1 LIPGFDREAV
11 GRSRPWDQISWWYS
25 LILPVALVLLVI
37 TVLSGRFGDDPDFT
51 GVVRNAYTG
60 EPVKGAEVT
69 ANGTAVTTD
78 DDGHFAFDVTVNGSL
93 GVSRAEY
100 ESTSVPVVVGTEE
113 VEIALRP
120 TTLTGQVVNTRS
132 NSPIAGATIIAEGP
146 NSASSSTVTD
156 EDGNYLLI
164 DVPPEATVSVVYD
177 GFSAASQPVGQSVT
191 IDFAIRPDV
200 VTGVV
205 TDENGQPVPG
215 ATVQMGS
222 AVATTGEDGTYRL
235 GGIPAEGSIVV
246 KKAGYREVVG
256 EYPEELAFDATLERF
271 IVKAIYVTGLS
282 AANDEYWN
290 ELLDLVDSTEL
301 NAIVLD
307 VKDNN
312 GLVRYDTQVPLANEI
327 GANDA
332 TYDLQEKLNDMHDRG
347 IYAIARQVVFEDP
360 VLAQARPDL
369 AIKDST
375 TGSSWQTWD
384 GLAWVNAMNQQVWQY
399 NIDIAQEVANAGFDE
414 VQLDYIRFPT
424 DGPLENADYG
434 TEFTEEARTGAIT
447 GFLTKVRDA
456 IAPSGVY
463 LAVDIF
469 GITLWDEGDSMIG
482 QDLVKIAPIVDI
494 INPMIYPSHFQPGHF
509 GFDYPNDHPYEV
521 ILWSL
526 QRGQERIGDMAYKFR
541 PWLQDFSYGPGIEYG
556 TAEVQAQTQACIDF
570 GSPGWMLW
578 NAANVYHSDALAPQ

>member
-1 LIPGFDREAV
+1 
-11 GRSRPWDQISWWYS
+11 
-25 LILPVALVLLVI
+25 
-37 TVLSGRFGDDPDFT
+37 
-51 GVVRNAYTG
+51 VRDAYTG
-60 EPVKGAEVT
+60 EPVEGAEVT
-69 ANGTAVTTD
+69 ANGTAVKTD
-78 DDGHFAFDVTVNGSL
+78 DDGHFAFNATVNGSL

-100 ESTSVPVVVGTEE
+100 ESTSVPVVVGTEDI
-113 VEIALRP
+113 EITLRP
-120 TTLTGQVVNTRS
+120 TTLSGKVINTRS

-146 NSASSSTVTD
+146 NSASSTTITD
-156 EDGNYLLI
+156 EDGEYLLI

-200 VTGVV
+200 ITGVV
-205 TDENGQPVPG
+205 ADQDGQPLPG

-222 AVATTGEDGTYRL
+222 AVATTEADGTYRL
-235 GGIPAEGSIVV
+235 GGVPEEGPIVV
-246 KKAGYREVVG
+246 KKAGYREVLG
-256 EYPEELAFDATLERF
+256 EYPEDMTFDATLERF

-312 GLVRYDTQVPLANEI
+312 GLVRYDTKVPLANEI
-327 GANDA
+327 GANAA
-332 TYDLQEKLNDMHDRG
+332 TYDLQSRLQDMQERD
-347 IYAIARQVVFEDP
+347 IYAIARLVVFEDP

-375 TGSSWQTWD
+375 TGGSWQTWD

-399 NIDIAQEVANAGFDE
+399 NIDVAVEVANAGFDE

-424 DGPLENADYG
+424 DGPLGNADYG
-434 TEFTEEARTGAIT
+434 TEFTEETRTGAIN
-447 GFLTKVRDA
+447 GFLTGVRDA
-456 IAPSGVY
+456 IAPTGAF

-469 GITLWDEGDSMIG
+469 GIALWDEGDSMIG
-482 QDLVKIAPIVDI
+482 QDLIKIAPLVDV
-494 INPMIYPSHFQPGHF
+494 INPMIYPSHFRPGHF
-509 GFDYPNDHPYEV
+509 GFDYPNDHPYDV

-526 QRGQERIGDMAYKFR
+526 QRGQERIGDMSYKLR

-556 TAEVQAQTQACIDF
+556 PAEVGAQIQASKDF

-578 NAANVYHSDALAPQ
+578 NAANVYHSEALAPE

>member
-1 LIPGFDREAV
+1 M
-11 GRSRPWDQISWWYS
+11 
-25 LILPVALVLLVI
+25 LLLI
-37 TVLSGRFGDDPDFT
+37 TVFSGQFGDDPDFT
-51 GVVRNAYTG
+51 GVVRDAYTG
-60 EPVKGAEVT
+60 QPVEGAEVT

-78 DDGHFAFDVTVNGSL
+78 GDGEFAFNVTINGSL

-100 ESTSVPVVVGTEE
+100 ESTSVPVVVGIED

-120 TTLTGQVVNTRS
+120 TTLTGKVINTRS
-132 NSPIAGATIIAEGP
+132 NSPLAGATIIAEGP
-146 NSASSSTVTD
+146 NSASSTTITD
-156 EDGNYLLI
+156 EEGEYLLI
-164 DVPPEATVSVVYD
+164 DVPSEATVSVVYD
-177 GFSAASQPVGQSVT
+177 GFSAASQPVGQSVS

-200 VTGVV
+200 VSGMVA
-205 TDENGQPVPG
+205 DQDGQPLAG

-222 AVATTGEDGTYRL
+222 AVATTGADGAYRL
-235 GGIPAEGSIVV
+235 GGVPEEGSIVV
-246 KKAGYREVVG
+246 KKAGYREVLG
-256 EYPEELAFDATLERF
+256 EYPEDMTFDATLERF

-327 GANDA
+327 GANAA
-332 TYDLQEKLNDMHDRG
+332 TYDIQSRLQDMQERD
-347 IYAIARQVVFEDP
+347 IYAIARLVVFEDP
-360 VLAQARPDL
+360 VLAQQRPDL
-369 AIKDST
+369 SIKDST
-375 TGSSWQTWD
+375 TGGSWQTWD
-384 GLAWVNAMNQQVWQY
+384 GLAWVNAMNEQVWQY
-399 NIDIAQEVANAGFDE
+399 NIDVAVEVANAGFDE

-434 TEFTEEARTGAIT
+434 AEFSAETRTGAID
-447 GFLTKVRDA
+447 GFLTGVRDA
-456 IAPSGVY
+456 LAPTGTF

-482 QDLVKIAPIVDI
+482 QDLMKIAPLVDV

-526 QRGQERIGDMAYKFR
+526 QRGQERIGDMSYKFR
-541 PWLQDFSYGPGIEYG
+541 PWLQDFSYGGGIEYG
-556 TAEVQAQTQACIDF
+556 PAEVGAQIQAARDF

-578 NAANVYHSDALAPQ
+578 NAANVYHSEALAPE